1 MPNHSFSPSTGPSA
15 WIERHS
21 PLISRSGP
29 ILDIA
34 AGRGRHTR
42 FLLKKGHS
50 VIAVDKNLSYLR
62 DIKTPR
68 LSLVQ
73 VDLETRESWPFKNG
87 VFAGVVVTN
96 YLYRPLF
103 GAIIASLAQGGFLI
117 YETFARGNEKFGKP
131 NNPDYLLEPGELI
144 QVTLNKL
151 HIVAYEDLIVEQP
164 RPAQIQR
171 ICGRRDAI

>member
-1 MPNHSFSPSTGPSA
+1 MPNCSCPPSTEPSS
-15 WIERHS
+15 WIERHT

-42 FLLKKGHS
+42 YLLKKGHS

-62 DIKTPR
+62 DIKAPR
-68 LSLVQ
+68 LSIIQ
-73 VDLETRESWPFKNG
+73 VDLETKGSWPFKKNM
-87 VFAGVVVTN
+87 FAGVVVTN

-103 GAIIASLAQGGFLI
+103 EPIIASLAQGGFLI
-117 YETFARGNEKFGKP
+117 YETFAQGNEKFGKP

-144 QVTLNKL
+144 RATLNKL
-151 HIVAYEDLIVEQP
+151 HIIAYEDLFVEQP
-164 RPAQIQR
+164 RPARIQR

>member
-1 MPNHSFSPSTGPSA
+1 M

-29 ILDIA
+29 VLDIA

-42 FLLKKGHS
+42 YLLKKGHS
-50 VIAVDKNLSYLR
+50 VIAVDKNLSSLR

-68 LSLVQ
+68 LSLIQ
-73 VDLETRESWPFKNG
+73 VDLETGDSWPFKEG
-87 VFAGVVVTN
+87 MFAGVVVTN

-103 GAIIASLAQGGFLI
+103 EPIIASLAPGGFLI

-144 QVTLNKL
+144 RVTLNKL
-151 HIVAYEDLIVEQP
+151 HIIAYEELIVEQP
-164 RPAQIQR
+164 RPARIQR
-171 ICGRRDAI
+171 ICGRRDEI